1 MAGGIGQVAGG
12 RGSFVGGEGE
22 VNFLSKLLIFAFK
35 VPNYGQH
42 FALLVMLAFYLFQ
55 QLGLGG

>member
-1 MAGGIGQVAGG
+1 MAGG